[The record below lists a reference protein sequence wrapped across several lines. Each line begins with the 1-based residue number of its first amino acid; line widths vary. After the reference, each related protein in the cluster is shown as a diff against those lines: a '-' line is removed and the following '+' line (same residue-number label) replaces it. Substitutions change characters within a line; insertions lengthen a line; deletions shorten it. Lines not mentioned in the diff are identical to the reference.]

1 MTTASQSVPASTPG
15 QTTAKR
21 TRSKS
26 RSAAIGKVAVFITL
40 LLLSITWIFPL
51 YWMVTSALKDD
62 PQIYTVPPVMIPNP
76 AYWNNFIDAWNR
88 LDFNTAAFN
97 SIFRYSLPV
106 TIFTVVSS
114 VMVAYGF
121 SKIRWPGREALFW
134 VCIATMMLPWQVTM
148 VPLFIIFKQLGWIN
162 TYLPLVVPSLFG
174 TPYFIFLLRQFFM
187 SIPEELS
194 EAARMEG
201 ASELRDSVPH
211 PDAALQ
217 TGPGRDH
224 PLPLYVVVERLP
236 GAPDLHQP
244 REHAAVGVDDLSPA
258 HHRHEH
264 GYRIHGLSPPDGRQ
278 HDCGSARHPR
288 LCVGAK
294 NLYRRHLHDGTEG
307 LSASSDMGT
316 VFNYFRRTIDRTRD
330 DADWADSRGSLLN

>member
-1 MTTASQSVPASTPG
+1 MTTASQSVPASTQG
-15 QTTAKR
+15 QTTGKR
-21 TRSKS
+21 TRSQS
-26 RSAAIGKVAVFITL
+26 RTTAIGRGAVFITL

-76 AYWNNFIDAWNR
+76 AHWNNFIDAWYR

-121 SKIRWPGREALFW
+121 SKIRWPGREPLFW

-194 EAARMEG
+194 EAARIEG
-201 ASELRDSVPH
+201 ASEFGILFRILMPLSKPALAVIILFRFMWSWNDYLGPLIYISQENLQPLALMIYRLRTIATS
-211 PDAALQ
+211 
-217 TGPGRDH
+217 
-224 PLPLYVVVERLP
+224 
-236 GAPDLHQP
+236 
-244 REHAAVGVDDLSPA
+244 
-258 HHRHEH
+258 
-264 GYRIHGLSPPDGRQ
+264 
-278 HDCGSARHPR
+278 
-288 LCVGAK
+288 
-294 NLYRRHLHDGTEG
+294 
-307 LSASSDMGT
+307 MGT
-316 VFNYFRRTIDRTRD
+316 ASMAYPHLMAVSTIVALPVILAFVLAQRTFIEGISMT
-330 DADWADSRGSLLN
+330 GLKG